1 MVLFFLVALGIFA
14 GDQIL
19 KREVEKR
26 FNRGEEKPA
35 LGGKLLL
42 RRVYNKGAAL
52 NLLDEKPDL
61 VRRISETIGA
71 GLLILDVIMFRK
83 KGRFLE
89 KAGLAFLTGGALSNA
104 WDRTIRGK
112 VIDYFGFKTPW
123 EKVTNITYN
132 IADFFIFI
140 GSFLAV
146 LGTLIH
152 GKK

>member
-1 MVLFFLVALGIFA
+1 MILFFLVVLGIFV

-26 FNRGEEKPA
+26 LKRGEEKPL

-52 NLLDEKPDL
+52 NLLDEKPGL
-61 VRRISETIGA
+61 VRRISEVIGV
-71 GLLILDVIMFRK
+71 GLLILDLIIFRK

-112 VIDYFGFKTPW
+112 VIDYFGFKTRW
-123 EKVTNITYN
+123 EKVTDITYN
-132 IADFFIFI
+132 IADIFIFV

-146 LGTLIH
+146 IGTMIN

>member
-1 MVLFFLVALGIFA
+1 MILFFLVVLGIFV

-26 FNRGEEKPA
+26 LKRGEEKPL

-52 NLLDEKPDL
+52 NLLDEKPGL
-61 VRRISETIGA
+61 VRRISEVIGV
-71 GLLILDVIMFRK
+71 GLLIFDLIIFRK

-112 VIDYFGFKTPW
+112 VIDYFGFKTRW
-123 EKVTNITYN
+123 EKVTDITYN
-132 IADFFIFI
+132 IADIFIFV

-146 LGTLIH
+146 IGTMINE
-152 GKK
+152 KK

>member
-1 MVLFFLVALGIFA
+1 MILFFLVVLGIFV

-26 FNRGEEKPA
+26 LKRGEEKPL

-52 NLLDEKPDL
+52 NLLDEKPGL
-61 VRRISETIGA
+61 VRRISEVIGV
-71 GLLILDVIMFRK
+71 GLLIWDLIIFRK

-112 VIDYFGFKTPW
+112 VIDYFGFKTRW
-123 EKVTNITYN
+123 EKVTDITYN
-132 IADFFIFI
+132 IADIFIFV

-146 LGTLIH
+146 IGTMIN

>member
-1 MVLFFLVALGIFA
+1 MILFFLVVLGIFV

-26 FNRGEEKPA
+26 LKRGEEKPL

-52 NLLDEKPDL
+52 NLLDEKPGL
-61 VRRISETIGA
+61 VRRISEVIGV
-71 GLLILDVIMFRK
+71 GLLILDLIIFRK

-112 VIDYFGFKTPW
+112 VIDYFGFKTRW
-123 EKVTNITYN
+123 EKVTDITYN
-132 IADFFIFI
+132 IADIFIFV

-146 LGTLIH
+146 IGTMINE
-152 GKK
+152 KK

>member
-1 MVLFFLVALGIFA
+1 MILFFLVVLGIFV

-26 FNRGEEKPA
+26 LKRGEEKPL

-52 NLLDEKPDL
+52 NLLDEKPGL
-61 VRRISETIGA
+61 VRRISEVIGV
-71 GLLILDVIMFRK
+71 GLLILDLIIFRK

-112 VIDYFGFKTPW
+112 VIDYFGFKTRW
-123 EKVTNITYN
+123 AKVTDITYN
-132 IADFFIFI
+132 IADIFIFV

-146 LGTLIH
+146 IGTMIN